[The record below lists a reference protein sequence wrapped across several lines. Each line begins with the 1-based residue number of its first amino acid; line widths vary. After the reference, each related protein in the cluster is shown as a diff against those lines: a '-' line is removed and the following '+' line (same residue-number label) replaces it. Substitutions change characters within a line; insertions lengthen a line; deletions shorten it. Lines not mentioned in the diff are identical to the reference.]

1 MSREFLGRGWKFP
14 VRLNSR
20 GSIEE
25 SLYEDDVKEAIR
37 IIIATSMG
45 ERVMMPEFG
54 CGIYDY
60 VFESP
65 DITTRSLVEESVRD
79 ALISWEPR
87 IELNNVSVS
96 TDESVGN
103 KLLINVSYTVRSTNA
118 ERNLVYP
125 FYLEE

>member
-25 SLYEDDVKEAIR
+25 SLYEDDVTEAIK

-96 TDESVGN
+96 TDESDGN
-103 KLLINVSYTVRSTNA
+103 KLLIDVSYTVRSTNA
-118 ERNLVYP
+118 KRNLVYP